1 MPNYMKDGGEMK
13 KKAAKSE
20 GKMVAPMAKNIIDP
34 DEPTPTEVEMMRQ
47 KQRERKMDEGT
58 ERGAN
63 QYEDTRMPIKK
74 AKGGMV
80 SKGNGIAIRGTRKCK
95 MY

>member
-13 KKAAKSE
+13 KKAGRA
-20 GKMVAPMAKNIIDP
+20 GKMVAPMAKVVMDS
-34 DEPTPTEVEMMRQ
+34 DEPSKEELEMMR
-47 KQRERKMDEGT
+47 KTVRERKMDADT

-63 QYEDTRMPIKK
+63 QYEDTRLPIKK

>member
-1 MPNYMKDGGEMK
+1 MPNYMKNGGEMN
-13 KKAAKSE
+13 KKAGKT
-20 GKMVAPMAKNIIDP
+20 GKMVAPMAKIVMNS
-34 DEPTPTEVEMMRQ
+34 DEPTPEELKMMRQ
-47 KQRERKMDEGT
+47 KERERKMDADT

-63 QYEDTRMPIKK
+63 QYEDTRLPIKK

>member
-13 KKAAKSE
+13 KKSAKM
-20 GKMVAPMAKNIIDP
+20 GAMVAPMAKATMDEA
-34 DEPTPTEVEMMRQ
+34 EPTEKEKEMMRQ
-47 KQRERKMDEGT
+47 MERERKMDADT

-63 QYEDTRMPIKK
+63 QYEDTRLPIKK

>member
-1 MPNYMKDGGEMK
+1 MKMYNKGGKVDK
-13 KKAAKSE
+13 KGAM
-20 GKMVAPMAKNIIDP
+20 GKMAAPMATVVMDS
-34 DEPTPTEVEMMRQ
+34 DEPSKAELEMMR
-47 KQRERKMDEGT
+47 KTVRERKMDEGT

-63 QYEDTRMPIKK
+63 QYEDTAMPVKK

-80 SKGNGIAIRGTRKCK
+80 SKGNGCAIRGTRKCK